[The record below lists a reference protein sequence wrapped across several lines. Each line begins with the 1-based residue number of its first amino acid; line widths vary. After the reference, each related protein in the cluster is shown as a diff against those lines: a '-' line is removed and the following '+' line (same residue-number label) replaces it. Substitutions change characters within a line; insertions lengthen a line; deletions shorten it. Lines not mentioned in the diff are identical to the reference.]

1 MFSALTI
8 QHTLPA
14 GAQTLDIS
22 GTELRRRLKTGAH
35 IPDWFTYEYV
45 PILGILRI
53 NLTCAKRAVVTRLRE
68 SYPPRNKQGFV
79 LYLTG
84 YYNSGKDIIAKTL
97 QVALNEQGGRSV
109 SLLFGETVRDDI
121 NAKMGFTPDERHEN
135 LQRISLVAGELARAG
150 AAVIAS
156 PIAPEEQSRAL
167 VKDTV
172 LQNGGAGGTHGLI
185 DHILLAINFNFVKCI
200 TWNFKRIFPRRY
212 PSSTLVLLLCHLVM
226 RDREA
231 CSPGL
236 FVLSYDPAHCQTCG
250 KFYLRVSMSN
260 HSRSLCSTDM

>member
-35 IPDWFTYEYV
+35 IPDWFTYE
-45 PILGILRI
+45 
-53 NLTCAKRAVVTRLRE
+53 AVVTRLRE

-121 NAKMGFTPDERHEN
+121 NAKMGFTPDER
-135 LQRISLVAGELARAG
+135 
-150 AAVIAS
+150 
-156 PIAPEEQSRAL
+156 
-167 VKDTV
+167 
-172 LQNGGAGGTHGLI
+172 
-185 DHILLAINFNFVKCI
+185 
-200 TWNFKRIFPRRY
+200 
-212 PSSTLVLLLCHLVM
+212 
-226 RDREA
+226 DRK
-231 CSPGL
+231 S
-236 FVLSYDPAHCQTCG
+236 V
-250 KFYLRVSMSN
+250 V
-260 HSRSLCSTDM
+260 